1 MWIVFTEMSS
11 LISTGRGRHAGT
23 DVSMSKGYL
32 AVRQSPQAVVGMS
45 HAMAQ
50 SPRQQPHAED
60 RKVPPAQA
68 HMYAPSGPPGKFATD
83 PYVQRQE
90 SSVSASTEGSLPLPL
105 TRPGAVTLLDDSLLS
120 GFEANQRYIGEGIN
134 SEIKHE
140 AHRYKKSDKAVVAV
154 PAQANDEEW
163 PLDPNLTCP
172 YCNVV
177 FRRGQM
183 REYRYHVDECQ
194 P

>member
-1 MWIVFTEMSS
+1 MSS

-23 DVSMSKGYL
+23 DVPLPTGYPP
-32 AVRQSPQAVVGMS
+32 VRYPPQGVVGTS

-50 SPRQQPHAED
+50 SPMQQPHAED

-68 HMYAPSGPPGKFATD
+68 HMYAPSEPSGKSATD

-90 SSVSASTEGSLPLPL
+90 SSVSPSTEGSLLLHL
-105 TRPGAVTLLDDSLLS
+105 TRPGAVTPLDDSLLS
-120 GFEANQRYIGEGIN
+120 GFEANQRYIGEDIN
-134 SEIKHE
+134 SEIEHE
-140 AHRYKKSDKAVVAV
+140 AQCYKKGDTAVVAV

-183 REYRYHVDECQ
+183 REFRHHVDVCQ
-194 P
+194 